1 MFISNRTKIH
11 VRLEVASTS
20 LRGYAMREKSR
31 DFQAII
37 VVILIPFWQSCISY
51 WVITVRPTRLI
62 FLLVIINSFLAELYF
77 LLGWKLKRTKA
88 NTACTALIYRTI
100 YKKHDNKSVQ

>member
-1 MFISNRTKIH
+1 
-11 VRLEVASTS
+11 
-20 LRGYAMREKSR
+20 MRETSR

-51 WVITVRPTRLI
+51 WVITVHTTRLI

-100 YKKHDNKSVQ
+100 YKKTRQRTRTIAEHGGDQFMMHRES